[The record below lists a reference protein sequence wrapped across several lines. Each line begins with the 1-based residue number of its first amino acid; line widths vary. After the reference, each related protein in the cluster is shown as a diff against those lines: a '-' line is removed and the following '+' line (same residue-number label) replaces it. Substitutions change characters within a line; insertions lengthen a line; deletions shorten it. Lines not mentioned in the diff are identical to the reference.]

1 MIVLPRR
8 ARAFNK
14 PAIAMMLGAILIAV
28 AIIGLVTGDIRT
40 RYGIIILVVGTIN
53 VLRAIPHHD
62 VPQ

>member
-1 MIVLPRR
+1 MIVLPRL

-14 PAIAMMLGAILIAV
+14 PAIAVVLGAILIAV

-40 RYGIIILVVGTIN
+40 RWAIIVLVIGTIN